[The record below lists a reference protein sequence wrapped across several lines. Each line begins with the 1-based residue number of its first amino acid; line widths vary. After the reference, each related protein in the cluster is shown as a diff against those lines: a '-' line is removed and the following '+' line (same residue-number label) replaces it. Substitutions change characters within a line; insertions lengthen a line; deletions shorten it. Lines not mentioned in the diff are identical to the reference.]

1 MTPVII
7 QRAITKQAT
16 TSHAAPGLASQG
28 FVSEDD
34 VSSAIAASQVV
45 VSLPSDAR
53 AIARI
58 VPAHVAIIMDGN
70 GRWAKSRG
78 LPRIAGHR
86 EGSRAVRRTV
96 EAAIKAGVSWL
107 TIYAFSSENWRRPAG
122 EILDLTGLLRRYLR
136 SEIAELKESGVRL
149 RFIGDRNRFD
159 TDIQG
164 DLEAAERNTA
174 VNTRLNLTIALS
186 YGARAEIAAAA
197 RAALEAVRDGDLDP
211 GDLCEDVFARFL
223 ATAGMPDP
231 DLIIRTSGE
240 QRLSNFL
247 LWQAAYAELVFLDV
261 LWPDFD
267 QAQFDAALKEF
278 ARRERRFGARNE

>member
-1 MTPVII
+1 MPVITK
-7 QRAITKQAT
+7 RAAG
-16 TSHAAPGLASQG
+16 A
-28 FVSEDD
+28 FESEDD
-34 VSSAIAASQVV
+34 VSSAIATSKLVV
-45 VSLPSDAR
+45 AVPVNKR
-53 AIARI
+53 AAPG
-58 VPAHVAIIMDGN
+58 VLPAHVAIIMDGN

-78 LPRIAGHR
+78 LPKIAGHR
-86 EGSRAVRRTV
+86 EGARAVRRAV
-96 EAAIKAGVSWL
+96 EAAIRSDVSWL

-136 SEIAELKESGVRL
+136 TEIAELKQSGVRL
-149 RFIGDRNRFD
+149 RFIGDRRRFD
-159 TDIQG
+159 VDIQT
-164 DLEAAERNTA
+164 DLEAAERDTA
-174 VNTRLNLTIALS
+174 TNSRLNLTIALS

-197 RAALEAVRDGDLDP
+197 RAALEAFRDGGLDA
-211 GDLCEDVFARFL
+211 GDLGEEMFARFL

-267 QAQFDAALKEF
+267 QVHFDLALEEF
-278 ARRERRFGARNE
+278 VRRDRRFGGRKD

>member
-1 MTPVII
+1 MPVITK
-7 QRAITKQAT
+7 RAV
-16 TSHAAPGLASQG
+16 HG
-28 FVSEDD
+28 FMSEDE
-34 VSSAIAASQVV
+34 VSSAIAAPLVAAAATPAEDCAAAQ
-45 VSLPSDAR
+45 
-53 AIARI
+53 I

-96 EAAIKAGVSWL
+96 EAAIRSGVSWL

-122 EILDLTGLLRRYLR
+122 EISDLTGLLRRYLR
-136 SEIAELKESGVRL
+136 SEIHELKESGVRL
-149 RFIGDRNRFD
+149 RFIGDPGRFD
-159 TDIQG
+159 ADIQK
-164 DLEAAERNTA
+164 DLAAAARDTA
-174 VNTRLNLTIALS
+174 ANSRLNLTIALS

-197 RAALEAVRDGDLDP
+197 RAALAAIRDGCLEA
-211 GDLCEDVFARFL
+211 GDLGEETFARFL

-231 DLIIRTSGE
+231 DLVIRTSGE

-267 QAQFDAALKEF
+267 QAHFDAALLEY
-278 ARRERRFGARNE
+278 ARRERRFGARKD

>member
-1 MTPVII
+1 MVAVP
-7 QRAITKQAT
+7 ANPK
-16 TSHAAPGLASQG
+16 P
-28 FVSEDD
+28 
-34 VSSAIAASQVV
+34 
-45 VSLPSDAR
+45 DAQP
-53 AIARI
+53 

-86 EGSRAVRRTV
+86 EGSRAVRRVV
-96 EAAIKAGVSWL
+96 EAAIQAGVSWL

-136 SEIAELKESGVRL
+136 SEIAELKQSGVRL
-149 RFIGDRNRFD
+149 RFIGDRGRFD
-159 TDIQG
+159 TDIQA
-164 DLEAAERNTA
+164 DLATAEHDTAANS
-174 VNTRLNLTIALS
+174 RLNLTIALS

-197 RAALEAVRDGDLDP
+197 RAALEAARDGRLDP
-211 GDLCEDVFARFL
+211 GDLSEEIFARFL

-267 QAQFDAALKEF
+267 QAQFDTALKEF
-278 ARRERRFGARNE
+278 ARRERRFGARKD